1 MANFWIDANVLLRLL
16 TNDPPEMAQKAVKLA
31 QKAEQGEINL
41 KLLPIVVAEVIWVLN
56 SFYKYSRSEITEVLI
71 PLITAEGIEVENQLQ
86 VIAALEVMTAQ
97 NVDFLDAYL
106 AEVARSR
113 GETVVSFDRDFRKLD
128 VLWLEPD

>member
-1 MANFWIDANVLLRLL
+1 MTNLWIDANVLLRLL

-106 AEVARSR
+106 AEVARSK
-113 GETVVSFDRDFRKLD
+113 GEAVVSFDRDFRKLD